1 MARGVEILEDGTHLA
16 TDVKKE
22 SLQSTKV
29 FCIVDDSTRMVYLW
43 KGSQSG
49 MRKQLAGALAAT
61 EIRLEC
67 GERFRVQAI
76 DQGEEPPSFPILFE
90 VEHIRSSAQKQPSGK
105 GRRE

>member
-1 MARGVEILEDGTHLA
+1 MARGFELLEDGTHPA
-16 TDVKKE
+16 VEVKKE

-29 FCIVDDSTRMVYLW
+29 FCVVDNSTHSVYLW

-67 GERFRVQAI
+67 GERFKVQAI
-76 DQGEEPPSFPILFE
+76 DQGEEPPGFLSLFE
-90 VEHIRSSAQKQPSGK
+90 VETV
-105 GRRE
+105 

>member
-1 MARGVEILEDGTHLA
+1 MTSGVEILGDGTHL
-16 TDVKKE
+16 TVEVKRE

-29 FCIVDDSTRMVYLW
+29 FCIVDNSTRSVYLW

-61 EIRLEC
+61 EIRLES

-76 DQGEEPPSFPILFE
+76 DQGEEPPGFFKLLETKPA
-90 VEHIRSSAQKQPSGK
+90 RTRP
-105 GRRE
+105 

>member
-1 MARGVEILEDGTHLA
+1 MTSGVELLGDGTRL
-16 TDVKKE
+16 TVDVKRE

-29 FCIVDDSTRMVYLW
+29 FCIVDNSTLSVYLW

-61 EIRLEC
+61 EIRLES

-76 DQGEEPPSFPILFE
+76 DQGEEPPGFFKLFE
-90 VEHIRSSAQKQPSGK
+90 AKPARTRP
-105 GRRE
+105 

>member
-16 TDVKKE
+16 VDVKKE

-29 FCIVDDSTRMVYLW
+29 FCIVDDSTRSLYLW

-61 EIRLEC
+61 EIRFEY

-76 DQGEEPPSFPILFE
+76 DQGEEPPSFLSLFE
-90 VEHIRSSAQKQPSGK
+90 VEAARTSARKQPTGK